1 VIGLSRLKKFIVA
14 GTLAVVG
21 MASAFASP
29 AQDLFEQASFYLE
42 SQYFG
47 PYTGD
52 IKALI
57 DKYQLQV
64 DKACA
69 DAKDTCAY
77 EKIDPVLEE
86 MFAELNDPHA
96 GYQTSADVA
105 DERNQQSAGQ
115 SPTPR
120 IGVTH
125 RGFPDKDGKL
135 LSYDRMI
142 VNVLP
147 GSPAEKAGLRYGD
160 RWTGFGGTL
169 FSSFKDDKAYTD
181 FLATFGQQIRAGQTV
196 TMSIVRGVE
205 RQKLDIGLKGELISL
220 QELPTMTI
228 NPNGV
233 AVIRLTTFF
242 QQGVG
247 NRVHALVRE
256 AQSKNAKAIIIDM
269 RGNGGGSSSERL
281 IALGAFI
288 KDPEA
293 QRRVP
298 RYNADTR
305 TYEELYKDGRWIV
318 RDLKGN
324 ELGSEAAQNPTLW
337 TGPVAVLV
345 DSGCASACEYFASAF
360 QRVKRGP
367 ILGEVTVGV
376 GNTNRGS
383 FGLINGGAALMPTL
397 RATWPDGTLFPA
409 QITPDVLIENYAFT
423 LFDTGRDTVIEKALE
438 TLKVS

>member
-1 VIGLSRLKKFIVA
+1 MGLSRFRNFMAA
-14 GTLAVVG
+14 GALARPTR
-21 MASAFASP
+21 ASALASP
-29 AQDLFEQASFYLE
+29 AQDLYEQASFYLE

-52 IKALI
+52 LKALI
-57 DKYQLQV
+57 DKYQLEV
-64 DKACA
+64 DKACT

-77 EKIDPVLEE
+77 EKIEPLLEE

-96 GYQTSADVA
+96 GYQTAADVA
-105 DERNQQSAGQ
+105 DERNTQSAGQ

-125 RGFPDKDGKL
+125 RGFADKDGKF

-169 FSSFKDDKAYTD
+169 FSSFKDDKSYTD
-181 FLATFGQQIRAGQTV
+181 FLATFGQKIRAGETV

-205 RQKLDIGLKGELISL
+205 RQKLEIPLKGEIISL

-228 NPNGV
+228 TPSGV
-233 AVIRLTTFF
+233 ALIHLSTFF

-256 AQSKNAKAIIIDM
+256 AQAKNAKAIIVDM
-269 RGNGGGSSSERL
+269 RGNGGGSSNERL

-298 RYNADTR
+298 RYNADTQ

-318 RDLKGN
+318 RDLKGH

-367 ILGEVTVGV
+367 ILGETTVGV
-376 GNTNRGS
+376 GNTNRGT

-409 QITPDVLIENYAFT
+409 QITPDVLIEDYAFT
-423 LFDTGRDTVIEKALE
+423 LFDTGRDPVLEKAIE
-438 TLKVS
+438 TLKIS

>member
-1 VIGLSRLKKFIVA
+1 MGLSRFRHLLAATTV
-14 GTLAVVG
+14 AVVG
-21 MASAFASP
+21 LASALASP
-29 AQDLFEQASFYLE
+29 AQDLYEQATFYLE
-42 SQYFG
+42 TQYFG

-57 DKYQLQV
+57 DKYQKQV
-64 DKACA
+64 DTTCA
-69 DAKDTCAY
+69 AEKDTCAY
-77 EKIDPVLEE
+77 EKIEPLLEE

-115 SPTPR
+115 SPSPR

-125 RGFPDKDGKL
+125 RGFSDKDGKF

-160 RWTGFGGTL
+160 RWTGFNGTL

-196 TMSIVRGVE
+196 TMSLVRGAE
-205 RQKLDIGLKGELISL
+205 RQKLDLPIKGEIISL

-228 NPNGV
+228 SPTGV
-233 AVIRLTTFF
+233 AVIHLSTFF

-247 NRVHALVRE
+247 NRVHVLVRE
-256 AQSKNAKAIIIDM
+256 AQAKNAKAIIVDM
-269 RGNGGGSSSERL
+269 RGNGGGSSNERL

-288 KDPEA
+288 KEPEA

-298 RYNADTR
+298 RYNADAQ

-318 RDLKGN
+318 RDLKGR

-345 DSGCASACEYFASAF
+345 DSGCASACEYFASAI
-360 QRVKRGP
+360 QRAKRGP
-367 ILGEVTVGV
+367 VLGEATVGV

-409 QITPDVLIENYAFT
+409 QIAPDVLIENYAFT
-423 LFDTGRDTVIEKALE
+423 LFDTGRDTVLEKALE
-438 TLKVS
+438 ALKIS